1 MPNPMLEE
9 EKKKDATFDLTPMI
23 DATFLLIIFFMCVT
37 EMAKQ
42 EYEALTLPK
51 AVKAIKDEKAP
62 KSRQVINITYYPPSA
77 GLGDAVRSDIVIRG
91 KKYNE
96 QDKLVK
102 YLTDKVKEFDKEKDE
117 KGLSTVQV
125 KIRADGRAEYQ
136 KVQQVMVAC
145 MKAGVSRVSIGTE
158 PKHGG

>member
-1 MPNPMLEE
+1 MAENPNISEI
-9 EKKKDATFDLTPMI
+9 KKKDAAFDLTPMI

-42 EYEALTLPK
+42 ELEALTLPK
-51 AVKAIKDEKAP
+51 ATKAIKDEKAP
-62 KSRQVINITYYPPSA
+62 KSRQVVNITYLPPSQST
-77 GLGDAVRSDIVIRG
+77 GSVRSDIIIRG

-96 QDKLVK
+96 QERLIEFLKL
-102 YLTDKVKEFDKEKDE
+102 KVTQFEKEKDE
-117 KGLSTVQV
+117 KGVSLVSV

-145 MKAGVSRVSIGTE
+145 MKAGISRIAIGTE
-158 PKHGG
+158 PKSGG